1 MKKIYKK
8 LIIGLLILILISSLN
23 ATVKE
28 GGSLSSDAKTLQRW
42 LEKAK
47 GVMSMYVDMPI

>member
-1 MKKIYKK
+1 MKSIYKK

-23 ATVKE
+23 ATVIE
-28 GGSLSSDAKTLQRW
+28 GSLGSDARTLQRW
-42 LEKAK
+42 LEKGK

>member
-8 LIIGLLILILISSLN
+8 LIIGLLMLILITSLN

-28 GGSLSSDAKTLQRW
+28 GSLSSDAKTLQRW
-42 LEKAK
+42 LEKGK
-47 GVMSMYVDMPI
+47 NVMSMYVDMPI

>member
-1 MKKIYKK
+1 MKQIYKK

-28 GGSLSSDAKTLQRW
+28 GSLARDAKTLQRW
-42 LEKAK
+42 LEKGK